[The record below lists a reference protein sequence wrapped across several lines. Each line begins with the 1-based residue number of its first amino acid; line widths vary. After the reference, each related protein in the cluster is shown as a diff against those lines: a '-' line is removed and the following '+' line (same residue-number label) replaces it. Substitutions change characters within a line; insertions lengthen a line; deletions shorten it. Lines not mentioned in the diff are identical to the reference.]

1 MENPLYRSKEYFS
14 GQKLAK
20 FSIKKNMGLP
30 TTKKLTHGKKLIY
43 QHILFDMSWVHGASI
58 YIYNVFLFLF

>member
-30 TTKKLTHGKKLIY
+30 TTKKLTHGK
-43 QHILFDMSWVHGASI
+43 
-58 YIYNVFLFLF
+58 N